1 MALLKGQINGYT
13 MIQVIFSMVYNR
25 VKIKG
30 ASSEVPFIKNIQ
42 LYKVYIETIVYY
54 NRYIYKNNRK

>member
-1 MALLKGQINGYT
+1 

-42 LYKVYIETIVYY
+42 LLQSLYRNHSIL
-54 NRYIYKNNRK
+54 